1 MNPMKTW
8 LRDYF
13 IFNNHEHKG
22 SVILIFILL
31 FFIALPQ
38 FIYFYKPYY
47 PKNENIKLENVL
59 NAYNKA
65 ESDIET
71 IQLFE
76 FNPNSVS
83 REDFVKLGLKEKTID
98 IILNYRNKG
107 GKFKSKDDFKK
118 MYTLDEQTF
127 LKLEPY
133 LILDNQVNI
142 TYSDNNKT
150 KENDTIHYK
159 SFQFN
164 PNTISV
170 DSMKLLG
177 LLNAE
182 INHLVN
188 LRNKG
193 AKFYNK
199 SNFNIS
205 SWRQNKLLEI
215 RPLLIFEQVQQSKI
229 INPNEDKPNNVL
241 PSLKSNVGII
251 DINKADE
258 ALLRNLNGIGDVY
271 AKKIIKNRE
280 QLGGYYQLSQLS
292 FVIPDTLLIKIK
304 PYLEVKPNSQ
314 KRIKINK
321 IDQNSLASHPLFKYK
336 AEMIINYR
344 NNHGSFK
351 SIQDIWK
358 IQSIKKDFID
368 KVEPYL
374 DFEE

>member
-1 MNPMKTW
+1 MNPMKLW

-22 SVILIFILL
+22 SVVLIFILL

-38 FIYFYKPYY
+38 LIYFYKPYN
-47 PKNENIKLENVL
+47 PKNENIKLENALV
-59 NAYNKA
+59 AYDKA
-65 ESDIET
+65 ESDIED
-71 IQLFE
+71 IEIFA
-76 FNPNSVS
+76 FNPNLVS
-83 REDFVKLGLKEKTID
+83 REDFVKLGLKPKTVD

-127 LKLEPY
+127 MRLEPY
-133 LILDNQVNI
+133 LMFDDRVNNTNTNI
-142 TYSDNNKT
+142 YTV

-159 SFQFN
+159 TFLFN
-164 PNTISV
+164 PNIISV
-170 DSMKLLG
+170 DSLKLLG

-199 SNFNIS
+199 TNFNIS
-205 SWRQNKLLEI
+205 SWRHNKLLEI
-215 RPLLIFEQVQQSKI
+215 RPLLIFEQEQQTKMN
-229 INPNEDKPNNVL
+229 NPKEVVANIEL
-241 PSLKSNVGII
+241 PSLKTTIGLI

-258 ALLRNLNGIGDVY
+258 TILKNLKGIGDVY
-271 AKKIIKNRE
+271 AKKIIKNRDL
-280 QLGGYYQLSQLS
+280 LGGYYHLNQLS
-292 FVIPDTLLIKIK
+292 FVLPDTLLTKIK
-304 PYLEVKPNSQ
+304 PYLEIKPNSH
-314 KRIKINK
+314 KRLKINK

-344 NNHGSFK
+344 NNHGNFK
-351 SIQDIWK
+351 NIQDIWK